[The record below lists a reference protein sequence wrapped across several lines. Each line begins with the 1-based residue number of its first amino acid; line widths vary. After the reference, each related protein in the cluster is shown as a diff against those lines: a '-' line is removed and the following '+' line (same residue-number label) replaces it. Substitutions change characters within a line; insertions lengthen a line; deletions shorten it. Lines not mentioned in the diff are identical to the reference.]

1 MRTFGFRAT
10 RTSDILSMSDNPYN
24 PADAESEDEDADP
37 YYSDI
42 LPVRHI
48 NQEKR

>member
-1 MRTFGFRAT
+1 
-10 RTSDILSMSDNPYN
+10 MSDNPYN

-37 YYSDI
+37 YYSDY
-42 LPVRHI
+42 

>member
-1 MRTFGFRAT
+1 
-10 RTSDILSMSDNPYN
+10 MSDNPYN
-24 PADAESEDEDADP
+24 PADADSEDEDADP

-42 LPVRHI
+42 LPVRQYY

>member
-1 MRTFGFRAT
+1 
-10 RTSDILSMSDNPYN
+10 MSDNPYN

-42 LPVRHI
+42 CQSVIL
-48 NQEKR
+48 

>member
-1 MRTFGFRAT
+1 
-10 RTSDILSMSDNPYN
+10 MSDNPYN

-48 NQEKR
+48 NTSVKIYRAKS